1 MTALSRPLVLGVAG
15 LGLVGALAG
24 CATTTTDSSGSTGSG
39 DSGSGSSSSDSGS
52 TSSNSYKDG
61 SYTATGKYQSPGG
74 NETIKV
80 TLTLESNKVTKA
92 EVEPQASSGN
102 AKQYQTQFSSG
113 IDGEVVGKSLD
124 ELSVTRVSGSS
135 LTSRGFNDAVDQIK
149 HLAEL

>member
-24 CATTTTDSSGSTGSG
+24 CATTTTDSSGSTGG
-39 DSGSGSSSSDSGS
+39 GSESSSSDAGS
-52 TSSNSYKDG
+52 TSSNGYKDG
-61 SYTATGKYQSPGG
+61 SYTATGEYQSPGG
-74 NETIKV
+74 DESIKV